1 MVICK
6 NCEEEYNTTCDRHET
21 CPPCRKQACRKM
33 RDRVSALEALW
44 QWVLASWAYDGWA
57 SDLEGDELEAEAL
70 RLGLLRSVPYDPAV
84 HGEMDLDTGEEMSVA
99 VKAEEWV
106 A

>member
-1 MVICK
+1 
-6 NCEEEYNTTCDRHET
+6 
-21 CPPCRKQACRKM
+21 M

-84 HGEMDLDTGEEMSVA
+84 HGGHMGVDPGDEISVP